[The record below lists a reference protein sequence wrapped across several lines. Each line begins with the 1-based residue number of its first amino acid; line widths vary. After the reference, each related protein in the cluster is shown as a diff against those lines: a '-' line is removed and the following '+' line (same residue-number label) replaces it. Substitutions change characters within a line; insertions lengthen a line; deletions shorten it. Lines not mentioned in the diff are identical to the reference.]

1 MLMYA
6 YEGSQKRPD
15 ESKLSPA
22 VFCSPSPGFPS
33 GIRAAPCCGAL
44 YTIALFGCWRFSVR
58 LDDAAARVKQL
69 FMFF

>member
-33 GIRAAPCCGAL
+33 GIRAAPRCGAAYNAVL
-44 YTIALFGCWRFSVR
+44 SRFVHHRVIRLLPVFGSP
-58 LDDAAARVKQL
+58 
-69 FMFF
+69 